1 LTRLLWNPEGRYF
14 IRENRKGPLIDA
26 IVRMEDDYPALQ
38 LDPWWLKFT
47 EMLVRFESYEQEE
60 EEEPDFELNT
70 LSETQKNIV
79 FCFAQHMRIS
89 DVINFRDDGNPV
101 WLDENSTWRSRALV
115 DFYKIFFSI
124 PEDRRE
130 LIRFSEGRDDA
141 GNKMEKMLKKLFL
154 ESMTRVEN
162 KLCKIGHTRALTQIS
177 NQLARLSEKGFEKEK
192 AANILSPLLN
202 VVNQRVSIEDRKVLV
217 KLKKKIP
224 LNKIE
229 QMQAKI
235 VYEELQK
242 LKSVQGNIVDYFKQY
257 DLIMKES
264 WVRKTITNAK
274 VSVAGDPLENVIFKF
289 HFERNFE
296 RKPFQVLLPI
306 SKSLS
311 IPLSRIK
318 VEFVRKS
325 GKWQFS
331 SMLSRKEAGGGKSG
345 AETVIPMFEENLV
358 EGIARCTFS
367 GYVGFG
373 GKYLS
378 TFEKPATQVHSDV
391 AMNPVSGG
399 ALFTLA
405 TEIISFFSHFSV
417 SSRELMENIHYI
429 RDVLMVCNVNKLNI
443 ISLIVRDNLG
453 EQFVIAFDIRQIVIK
468 KVPPKL
474 RIGGDSALAE
484 FFMRLNSRECR
495 ILFMR
500 HLSVL
505 KIPIRASHLPRL
517 RIWVNGANYKLPIT
531 PKFQQNYL
539 NEIANT
545 LWPNDSIGTREHL
558 QPPPLTRTFDQ
569 IGRASLQG

>member
-1 LTRLLWNPEGRYF
+1 
-14 IRENRKGPLIDA
+14 
-26 IVRMEDDYPALQ
+26 
-38 LDPWWLKFT
+38 
-47 EMLVRFESYEQEE
+47 
-60 EEEPDFELNT
+60 
-70 LSETQKNIV
+70 
-79 FCFAQHMRIS
+79 
-89 DVINFRDDGNPV
+89 
-101 WLDENSTWRSRALV
+101 RALV

-192 AANILSPLLN
+192 AANILSPLLD

-311 IPLSRIK
+311 IPRSRIK

-331 SMLSRKEAGGGKSG
+331 SMLSRKETGGGKSG
-345 AETVIPMFEENLV
+345 SETVIPMFEENLV

-378 TFEKPATQVHSDV
+378 TFEKPAAQVHSDV

-405 TEIISFFSHFSV
+405 TEIKSFFSHFSV

-495 ILFMR
+495 ILFM
-500 HLSVL
+500 
-505 KIPIRASHLPRL
+505 
-517 RIWVNGANYKLPIT
+517 
-531 PKFQQNYL
+531 
-539 NEIANT
+539 
-545 LWPNDSIGTREHL
+545 
-558 QPPPLTRTFDQ
+558 
-569 IGRASLQG
+569 